1 MMQEKK
7 TARCYIN
14 AYEDLFED
22 LCVLFGEPVANE
34 RALTVQPPDPAAPA
48 VDPVG
53 HPDGVLLEVGPSIN
67 NAENPIVIPPTV
79 VNILSDSSDSS
90 GEFWRVIEEYYVTTV
105 TLTLCFPCLEFH
117 HAR

>member
-22 LCVLFGEPVANE
+22 LCVFFGEAIPNEQLLVVQAANPTTAE
-34 RALTVQPPDPAAPA
+34 ADQDLHQ
-48 VDPVG
+48 
-53 HPDGVLLEVGPSIN
+53 DGVVVEVGPPID

-79 VNILSDSSDSS
+79 VNIISDSSDSS
-90 GEFWRVIEEYYVTTV
+90 GEFWRVIESSNAQTV
-105 TLTLCFPCLEFH
+105 TQTQHLPCREFPLS
-117 HAR
+117 